1 MNKEERD
8 FRAVILAAIKAQRMT
23 KTELSKRTGIPYS
36 TLNLYLSGEGDT
48 SGERIAKLLSAL
60 AIK

>member
-1 MNKEERD
+1 M
-8 FRAVILAAIKAQRMT
+8 AAIKAQRIT

-60 AIK
+60 GIK